1 MINMNEF
8 RIIKE
13 SKDPKILVVTP
24 LLPGHK
30 ISKET
35 KKTIKRNDI
44 PFTWISSTGNNNI
57 PTNLKLGLEWYKD
70 LPPYYFMLDNDVI
83 LGRHLLDRLYEKL
96 DNSKY
101 NVAFS
106 YASFSYK
113 GIINRDFPADSYD
126 INKLLQHNY
135 ISSNSLFS
143 TYITMKVGLVTD
155 NKYQRL
161 LDHCFL
167 LKLFYNGYI
176 GIPCPEANFIA
187 ISSKDSI
194 SAGSK
199 QEYDIKR
206 MLVIEAFCNP
216 IIEKYS

>member
-1 MINMNEF
+1 MNEF

-44 PFTWISSTGNNNI
+44 PFTWITSTGNNNI
-57 PTNLKLGLEWYKD
+57 PTNLKLGLEWYGD

-106 YASFSYK
+106 YASFRFKGYMNYK
-113 GIINRDFPADSYD
+113 FPAIPFDINR
-126 INKLLQHNY
+126 LLQQHNY

-143 TYITMKVGLVTD
+143 TDITMKVGLVTD

-187 ISSKDSI
+187 IASKESI

-199 QEYDIKR
+199 LEYNIKR
-206 MLVIEAFCNP
+206 KLVIEDFCRP
-216 IIEKYS
+216 IIDKYS